1 MNLSLIG
8 NRYAKAL
15 ISLANEQGK
24 LEEVYNDMK
33 FFETVCSEN
42 DEFRKIMANPIV
54 RHEKKYGILK
64 KIFENRVTDVT
75 FSIFSVL
82 TKKNREQLLYPIA
95 QEFHKLYDEQKGIQ
109 KVEIST
115 PVGLTEEQKAEFS
128 KVVAE
133 SLNKTVD
140 LSEKIDE
147 SLIGGYVLT
156 IGDTQIDTSVKNKL
170 NELKRAMAS

>member
-15 ISLANEQGK
+15 ITLANDQGK

-33 FFETVCSEN
+33 FFEAVCSEN
-42 DEFRKIMANPIV
+42 AEFSKIMANPIV
-54 RHEKKYGILK
+54 RHEKKHGILK

-115 PVGLTEEQKAEFS
+115 PAALTEEQKADFS
-128 KVVAE
+128 KIVSE
-133 SLNKTVD
+133 SLKKTVE
-140 LSEKIDE
+140 LTEKIDE

-156 IGDTQIDTSVKNKL
+156 IGDTQIDTSVKSKL
-170 NELKRAMAS
+170 NEIKSAMAS

>member
-54 RHEKKYGILK
+54 RHEK
-64 KIFENRVTDVT
+64 N
-75 FSIFSVL
+75 
-82 TKKNREQLLYPIA
+82 
-95 QEFHKLYDEQKGIQ
+95 
-109 KVEIST
+109 
-115 PVGLTEEQKAEFS
+115 
-128 KVVAE
+128 
-133 SLNKTVD
+133 TVF
-140 LSEKIDE
+140 
-147 SLIGGYVLT
+147 
-156 IGDTQIDTSVKNKL
+156 
-170 NELKRAMAS
+170 

>member
-15 ISLANEQGK
+15 IALANEQGK

-33 FFETVCSEN
+33 FFESVCSEN

-54 RHEKKYGILK
+54 RHEKKFGILK

-82 TKKNREQLLYPIA
+82 TRKNREQLLYPIA

-109 KVEIST
+109 KVQIST
-115 PVGLTEEQKAEFS
+115 PVALTDAQKAQFS
-128 KVVAE
+128 KIVSE
-133 SLNKTVD
+133 SMNKIVELT
-140 LSEKIDE
+140 EKIDE
-147 SLIGGYVLT
+147 SLIGGYVLKV
-156 IGDTQIDTSVKNKL
+156 GDTQIDTSVKHKL
-170 NELKRAMAS
+170 SELKAAMA

>member
-15 ISLANEQGK
+15 IALANEQGK

-54 RHEKKYGILK
+54 RHEKKFGILK
-64 KIFENRVTDVT
+64 KIFENRVTNVT
-75 FSIFSVL
+75 FSIFNVL
-82 TKKNREQLLYPIA
+82 TRKNREQLLYPIA

-109 KVEIST
+109 KVQIST
-115 PVGLTEEQKAEFS
+115 PVALTDAQKAQFS
-128 KVVAE
+128 QIVSE
-133 SLNKTVD
+133 SMNKTVE
-140 LSEKIDE
+140 LTEKIDE
-147 SLIGGYVLT
+147 SLIGGYVLKV
-156 IGDTQIDTSVKNKL
+156 GDTQIDTSVKHKL
-170 NELKRAMAS
+170 SELKAAMA

>member
-15 ISLANEQGK
+15 IALANERGK

-54 RHEKKYGILK
+54 RHEKKFGILK
-64 KIFENRVTDVT
+64 KIFENRVTNVT

-82 TKKNREQLLYPIA
+82 TRKNREQLLYPIA

-109 KVEIST
+109 KVQVLT
-115 PVGLTEEQKAEFS
+115 PVALTDAQKAEFS
-128 KVVAE
+128 KIVSE
-133 SLNKTVD
+133 SMNKTVE
-140 LSEKIDE
+140 LTEKIDE
-147 SLIGGYVLT
+147 SLIGGYVLKV
-156 IGDTQIDTSVKNKL
+156 GDTQIDTSVKHKL
-170 NELKRAMAS
+170 SELKAAMA

>member
-15 ISLANEQGK
+15 IALANEQGK

-54 RHEKKYGILK
+54 RHEKKFGILK
-64 KIFENRVTDVT
+64 KIFENRVTNVT
-75 FSIFSVL
+75 FSIFNVL
-82 TKKNREQLLYPIA
+82 TRKNREQLLYPIA

-109 KVEIST
+109 KVQIST
-115 PVGLTEEQKAEFS
+115 PVALTDAQKAQFS
-128 KVVAE
+128 QIVYE
-133 SLNKTVD
+133 SMNKTVE
-140 LSEKIDE
+140 LTEKIDE
-147 SLIGGYVLT
+147 SLIGGYVLKV
-156 IGDTQIDTSVKNKL
+156 GDTQIDTSVKHKL
-170 NELKRAMAS
+170 SELKAAMA

>member
-15 ISLANEQGK
+15 IALANEQGK

-54 RHEKKYGILK
+54 RHEKKFGILK
-64 KIFENRVTDVT
+64 KIFENRVTNVT
-75 FSIFSVL
+75 FSIFNVL
-82 TKKNREQLLYPIA
+82 TRKNREQLLYPIA

-109 KVEIST
+109 KVQIST
-115 PVGLTEEQKAEFS
+115 PVALTDAQKAEFS
-128 KVVAE
+128 KAVSE
-133 SLNKTVD
+133 SMNKTVE
-140 LSEKIDE
+140 LTEKIDE
-147 SLIGGYVLT
+147 SLIGGYVLKV
-156 IGDTQIDTSVKNKL
+156 GDTQIDTSVKHKL
-170 NELKRAMAS
+170 NELKAAMA

>member
-15 ISLANEQGK
+15 IALANEQGK

-42 DEFRKIMANPIV
+42 DEFSKIMANPIV
-54 RHEKKYGILK
+54 RHEKKFGILK
-64 KIFENRVTDVT
+64 KIFENRVTNVT

-82 TKKNREQLLYPIA
+82 TRKNREQLLYPIA

-109 KVEIST
+109 KVQVLT
-115 PVGLTEEQKAEFS
+115 PVALTDTQKAEFS
-128 KVVAE
+128 KIVSE
-133 SLNKTVD
+133 SINKTVE
-140 LSEKIDE
+140 LTEKIDE
-147 SLIGGYVLT
+147 SLIGGYVLKV
-156 IGDTQIDTSVKNKL
+156 GDTQIDTSVKHKL
-170 NELKRAMAS
+170 NELKAAMA

>member
-15 ISLANEQGK
+15 IDLANEQGK

-33 FFETVCSEN
+33 FFELVCSEN

-54 RHEKKYGILK
+54 RHEKKFGILK
-64 KIFENRVTDVT
+64 KIFENRVTNVT

-109 KVEIST
+109 KVQVST
-115 PVGLTEEQKAEFS
+115 PVALTEDQKAQFS
-128 KVVAE
+128 RIVSE
-133 SLNKTVD
+133 SMNKTVE
-140 LSEKIDE
+140 LTEKIDE
-147 SLIGGYVLT
+147 SLIGGYVLKV
-156 IGDTQIDTSVKNKL
+156 GDTQIDTSVKHQL
-170 NELKRAMAS
+170 NELKAAMA

>member
-15 ISLANEQGK
+15 IALANEQGK

-33 FFETVCSEN
+33 FFEAVCSEN

-54 RHEKKYGILK
+54 RHEKKFGILK
-64 KIFENRVTDVT
+64 KIFENRVTNVT

-82 TKKNREQLLYPIA
+82 TRKNREQLLYPIA

-109 KVEIST
+109 KVQVLT
-115 PVGLTEEQKAEFS
+115 PVALTDAQKAEFS
-128 KVVAE
+128 KIVSE
-133 SLNKTVD
+133 SMNKTVE
-140 LSEKIDE
+140 LTEKIDE
-147 SLIGGYVLT
+147 SLIGGYVLKV
-156 IGDTQIDTSVKNKL
+156 GDTQIDTSVKHKL
-170 NELKRAMAS
+170 SELKAAMA

>member
-15 ISLANEQGK
+15 IAFANEQGK

-54 RHEKKYGILK
+54 RHEKKFGILK
-64 KIFENRVTDVT
+64 KIFENRVTNVT
-75 FSIFSVL
+75 FSIFNVL
-82 TKKNREQLLYPIA
+82 TRKNREQLIYPIA

-109 KVEIST
+109 KIQVST
-115 PVGLTEEQKAEFS
+115 PVALTDAQKALFS
-128 KVVAE
+128 QIVSE
-133 SLNKTVD
+133 SMNKTVE
-140 LSEKIDE
+140 LTEKIDE
-147 SLIGGYVLT
+147 SLIGGYVLKV
-156 IGDTQIDTSVKNKL
+156 GDTQIDTSVKHKL
-170 NELKRAMAS
+170 NELKAAMA